1 MEEKNKKNV
10 MLKGQINKTK
20 TTKTPIKKTKLPKS
34 PIKTTKSRSRSK
46 SPKKGRKK
54 FKKKKKKKK
63 SKSEEKDKNTVVDN
77 TVKKTENK
85 IVNDKPL
92 IIKKEEKKKIFVDKK
107 IGTPHFDAIKYIK
120 TEIDS
125 KVKKINEL
133 SILKIKYV
141 NKLKIMHDELKK
153 ILSTFNESPEEKNK
167 IALLYVILNVNKKNN
182 NDSMIKKKSLKEE
195 YKELLNKINYNSIEK
210 INEYKA
216 KIDISKSDNLYMK
229 NRIKEL
235 KNKHIKK
242 NNLLKFEFDTKY
254 NNDLY
259 NLMKELNVLN
269 ITKHEALDRIN
280 NNKKLINNYVVKFRN
295 LLDSYEDYKNEN
307 INIDNNSLNKID
319 KNINILK
326 NDLSGNGQELYNKI
340 LNNQIILFKDIYLTN
355 KTKNHSQIYNRNL
368 KYNSNKIQIKKLK
381 KVTSVESLLA
391 NNRYDEFN
399 NNNQDSNYKCSSIR
413 KKLLNLKE
421 LPMINTKFNFKINYD
436 DIKKFNY
443 NSNIVKNNNSAKIIF
458 NDVARKQYF
467 DDSNISINDDMNL
480 EELYNKKRHYMTIS
494 KKLDNSIKEVE
505 NMYKR
510 KISQAQEMLNE
521 NINKINNL
529 EKNNNELRCEIK
541 SLYEFF
547 NSQKNL

>member
-85 IVNDKPL
+85 IVKPL
-92 IIKKEEKKKIFVDKK
+92 IIKKEEKKKILVDKK

-167 IALLYVILNVNKKNN
+167 IALLYVILNVNRKNN

-399 NNNQDSNYKCSSIR
+399 NNNQDSNYKSISIR

-510 KISQAQEMLNE
+510 KI
-521 NINKINNL
+521 I
-529 EKNNNELRCEIK
+529 
-541 SLYEFF
+541 
-547 NSQKNL
+547 